1 MTLQNS
7 IRIAAALMSR
17 SDGRVLLV
25 RKKATESFMQ
35 PGGKIETGE
44 HPQDALR
51 RELSEELGIDIDPS
65 EMTYV
70 GRYTAPAANEPGR
83 QVDAEVF
90 RIVIAHPVAPGSRD
104 RGDSLAR
111 SVHARS
117 CQTRAFDA
125 GQPTSAVFVNP
136 VARIALRSTRATSAS
151 LWTSPAER
159 PSPHRPGR
167 QPQRDGRGGR
177 PKRHSR

>member
-35 PGGKIETGE
+35 PGGKIEIGE

-90 RIVIAHPVAPGSRD
+90 RIDIAHPVAPGAEIEEILWLDPSTPGAVKLAPLTRD
-104 RGDSLAR
+104 NLLPLCS
-111 SVHARS
+111 
-117 CQTRAFDA
+117 
-125 GQPTSAVFVNP
+125 
-136 VARIALRSTRATSAS
+136 
-151 LWTSPAER
+151 
-159 PSPHRPGR
+159 
-167 QPQRDGRGGR
+167 
-177 PKRHSR
+177 

>member
-1 MTLQNS
+1 
-7 IRIAAALMSR
+7 MSR

-83 QVDAEVF
+83 QVDAEF
-90 RIVIAHPVAPGSRD
+90 
-104 RGDSLAR
+104 
-111 SVHARS
+111 
-117 CQTRAFDA
+117 
-125 GQPTSAVFVNP
+125 
-136 VARIALRSTRATSAS
+136 SAS
-151 LWTSPAER
+151 SLRIRSLREPRSRRFSGSIR
-159 PSPHRPGR
+159 PRPELSN
-167 QPQRDGRGGR
+167 
-177 PKRHSR
+177 SRL

>member
-35 PGGKIETGE
+35 PGGKIEIGE

-90 RIVIAHPVAPGSRD
+90 RIVIAHPVAPGAEIEEILWLDPSTPGAVKLAPLTRD
-104 RGDSLAR
+104 NLLPLCS
-111 SVHARS
+111 
-117 CQTRAFDA
+117 
-125 GQPTSAVFVNP
+125 
-136 VARIALRSTRATSAS
+136 
-151 LWTSPAER
+151 
-159 PSPHRPGR
+159 
-167 QPQRDGRGGR
+167 
-177 PKRHSR
+177 

>member
-1 MTLQNS
+1 MTSEN

-44 HPQDALR
+44 HPQAALR
-51 RELSEELGIDIDPS
+51 RELSEELGIDVDPS

-83 QVDAEVF
+83 LVDADIF
-90 RIVIAHPVAPGSRD
+90 RVVIAHSVTPAAEIEEILWLDPSSPGAVKLAPLTRDKLLPLCSR
-104 RGDSLAR
+104 
-111 SVHARS
+111 
-117 CQTRAFDA
+117 
-125 GQPTSAVFVNP
+125 P
-136 VARIALRSTRATSAS
+136 
-151 LWTSPAER
+151 
-159 PSPHRPGR
+159 
-167 QPQRDGRGGR
+167 
-177 PKRHSR
+177 

>member
-35 PGGKIETGE
+35 PGGKIEIGE

-90 RIVIAHPVAPGSRD
+90 RIVIAHRVAPGAEIEEILWLDPSTPGAVKLAPLTRD
-104 RGDSLAR
+104 NLLPLCS
-111 SVHARS
+111 
-117 CQTRAFDA
+117 
-125 GQPTSAVFVNP
+125 
-136 VARIALRSTRATSAS
+136 
-151 LWTSPAER
+151 
-159 PSPHRPGR
+159 
-167 QPQRDGRGGR
+167 
-177 PKRHSR
+177 